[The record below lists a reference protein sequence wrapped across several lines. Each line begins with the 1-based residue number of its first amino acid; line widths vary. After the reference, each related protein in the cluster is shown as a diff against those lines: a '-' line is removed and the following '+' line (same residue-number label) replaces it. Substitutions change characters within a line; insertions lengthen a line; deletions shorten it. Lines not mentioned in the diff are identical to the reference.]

1 MAKLPLHVA
10 HVQSNVKGGVDTPL
24 APKTLIVGPNG
35 AGKSRV
41 VNTVELA
48 LSGYASDIVGRP
60 ALKKGA
66 DLIALAP
73 EGEPL
78 HAQATLSDDR
88 GASYRIERRPGGKT
102 ARPEHAK
109 IGDLEV
115 IYPAPMVV
123 AALRG
128 NLTTARSFVLQHS
141 GLDIHHDTIIE
152 RLPSTVRESYE
163 EGVAHVTD
171 TDPLDVLLGVR
182 KYADAASKTAR
193 ALVKAGETGEVPA
206 QVTTEEYETARE
218 AVRTTS
224 AAYLSAREIPD
235 PVDLKALYAQASEA
249 LTALQN
255 AERDAQALAK
265 VAQQEVDGSADA
277 AKARGALVTLFTLV
291 ADHTDTPR
299 EIECVLCGQAAHV
312 DPADYRR
319 RAQVLADHN
328 GQAQAVMAAKASL
341 PQALEQLKQ
350 LQATAEAAVHRY
362 RTAHATYT
370 ADTPVDR
377 NTEVRR
383 AYAAVTSA
391 ETRLRELERVRGAH
405 ERHQADQERAKE
417 AQRAVTLYTD
427 LSAACADLVDQ
438 LVSEGREGFIIKVQQ
453 YLPSSDTFDLVL
465 KVHRR
470 DVCLFG
476 FRRDGELHT
485 ALSGA
490 EWARLTMALG
500 AACIPAKDNVL
511 AILTPEERAYDG
523 VTLAAIMRA
532 LSDTPA
538 QVILTSPIKPRGR
551 KPAGWMVIE
560 AGGGEG

>member
-1 MAKLPLHVA
+1 MANLYVA
-10 HVQSNVKGGVDTPL
+10 HARSNVKGGVHTSL
-24 APKTLIVGPNG
+24 GPKTLIVGPNG

-60 ALKKGA
+60 VLKKGA

-102 ARPEHAK
+102 ARPEHAAVP
-109 IGDLEV
+109 DLEV

-141 GLDIHHDTIIE
+141 GLDIHHDTIVE
-152 RLPSTVRESYE
+152 RLPSTVRKRYE
-163 EGVAHVTD
+163 EGVAHVEASD
-171 TDPLDVLLGVR
+171 ALGILLAVR
-182 KYADAASKTAR
+182 KYADTDAKAAR
-193 ALVKAGETGEVPA
+193 ALVKSGETGEVPA
-206 QVTTEEYETARE
+206 HVPAEEMDTARE
-218 AVRTTS
+218 AVRVTS
-224 AAYLSAREIPD
+224 AAYAKAREIPD
-235 PVDLKALYAQASEA
+235 PIDINALYAQASEA
-249 LTALQN
+249 LTTLQK
-255 AERDAQALAK
+255 AEENAQALAK

-277 AKARGALVTLFTLV
+277 AKARGALVTLFTLI
-291 ADHTDTPR
+291 ADHTATPR
-299 EIECVLCGQAAHV
+299 EMECVLCGQAAQV
-312 DPADYRR
+312 DPADYRK
-319 RAQVLADHN
+319 RAQVLAEHN

-341 PQALEQLKQ
+341 PQALEHLQR
-350 LQATAEAAVHRY
+350 LQATAESAVHRY
-362 RTAHATYT
+362 RTAHATYA
-370 ADTPVDR
+370 ADPPVDR
-377 NTEVRR
+377 ITAIHE
-383 AYAAVTSA
+383 AYSALTSA
-391 ETRLRELERVRGAH
+391 EVRLRELERSGDAYD
-405 ERHQADQERAKE
+405 RHQAAQERAKDALVILRE
-417 AQRAVTLYTD
+417 VTD

-438 LVSEGREGFIIKVQQ
+438 LVSEGRESFIAKVQQ

-551 KPAGWMVIE
+551 NPAGWMVIE